1 MGFTIKQMLEKATEF
16 IPFNDT
22 SLYIKQKSFGSESCW
37 VVETEIGERI
47 TAGLEEIPN
56 DPSIKL
62 ANRNITC
69 FKSVEQAFA
78 VAEAYRNKTFE
89 G

>member
-1 MGFTIKQMLEKATEF
+1 MGFTMKQMLEKATEF
-16 IPFNDT
+16 IPFDDI
-22 SLYIKQKSFGSESCW
+22 SVYIKQKSLNNEQCW

-47 TAGLEEIPN
+47 TAGLDEIPN
-56 DPSIKL
+56 DPAIKYS
-62 ANRNITC
+62 NRNITF

-78 VAEAYRNKTFE
+78 VADAYRTKKLE

>member
-16 IPFNDT
+16 VPFDD
-22 SLYIKQKSFGSESCW
+22 LFICIKQKSLNSTQCW

-47 TAGLEEIPN
+47 TAGLDEIPN
-56 DPSIKL
+56 DPSIKF
-62 ANRNITC
+62 ANRNITF
-69 FKSVEQAFA
+69 FKSIEQAFA
-78 VAEAYRNKTFE
+78 VADAYRTKKLE

>member
-16 IPFNDT
+16 VPFDDAY
-22 SLYIKQKSFGSESCW
+22 LYIKQKSLGSESCW

-47 TAGLEEIPN
+47 TAGLDEIPN

-78 VAEAYRNKTFE
+78 VAEAYRNKKCE
-89 G
+89 E